1 MRLYRIGSHP
11 LPFCGNTPWV
21 CVSEATQ
28 ASGAEGHECS
38 HLFLTDSR
46 IQRSPARMF
55 GKGLERTSAM
65 RVCSR
70 GTGHVIAGL
79 TQRTGSWVATR
90 TADTACRSKGLLHRA
105 GIRLPGNLGHATGQ
119 FAAARLSVCLSVLLC
134 GPGRRTCQG
143 HSGNTH
149 ILHIACRW
157 HGQWQQDWRVRQ
169 AVVSDMREGKRA
181 PRGRRPAIVHP
192 PSCMRHK
199 ASVQAAS
206 HAPHL
211 QAATITPTYCTSPP
225 ASSRPCIM
233 THSAR
238 DILACRHAM
247 RLTTTP
253 LMAPAPC
260 RLVECPTTD
269 AVARVPRP
277 CRATQGWRLPT
288 PNRKARR

>member
-1 MRLYRIGSHP
+1 MSSPGSRNGQAHGSPQGRPILRVGRKGFFIGR
-11 LPFCGNTPWV
+11 
-21 CVSEATQ
+21 
-28 ASGAEGHECS
+28 ASGCRAT
-38 HLFLTDSR
+38 LATPRDS
-46 IQRSPARMF
+46 SP
-55 GKGLERTSAM
+55 
-65 RVCSR
+65 
-70 GTGHVIAGL
+70 
-79 TQRTGSWVATR
+79 
-90 TADTACRSKGLLHRA
+90 
-105 GIRLPGNLGHATGQ
+105 PP
-119 FAAARLSVCLSVLLC
+119 VCLSYCV
-134 GPGRRTCQG
+134 GRGGVPARVIQVTLIYC
-143 HSGNTH
+143 
-149 ILHIACRW
+149 ILHVAGTGNGSKTGASGKPLSLTC
-157 HGQWQQDWRVRQ
+157 VR
-169 AVVSDMREGKRA
+169 GNA
-181 PRGRRPAIVHP
+181 PRGAGDP

-211 QAATITPTYCTSPP
+211 RAATITPTYCTSPP

-247 RLTTTP
+247 PLTTTP

>member
-11 LPFCGNTPWV
+11 PPFCGNTPWV
-21 CVSEATQ
+21 CVSGATQ

-119 FAAARLSVCLSVLLC
+119 FAAARLSICL
-134 GPGRRTCQG
+134 GRGGVPARVIQVTLIYC
-143 HSGNTH
+143 
-149 ILHIACRW
+149 ILHVAGTGNGSKTGASGKPLSLTC
-157 HGQWQQDWRVRQ
+157 VRG
-169 AVVSDMREGKRA
+169 SA
-181 PRGRRPAIVHP
+181 PRGAGDP

-199 ASVQAAS
+199 APIQAAS

-211 QAATITPTYCTSPP
+211 RAATITPTYCTSPP